1 MYRTSGSSGFCV
13 GFLGYAGGFE
23 ARLTMD
29 PSERAS
35 TGAPSIG
42 RLRTALGRWVECP
55 AGGEKFADKI
65 VLGGVLQALTS

>member
-1 MYRTSGSSGFCV
+1 
-13 GFLGYAGGFE
+13 
-23 ARLTMD
+23 MD